1 MDSELEIPAETP
13 VTGALVVLEEGRS
26 GHFGPCPRPRAGFLA
41 QLLACSDGTPA
52 YRARR
57 RTEPT
62 DASAC
67 YNTGAAGPDAS
78 RFERIL

>member
-1 MDSELEIPAETP
+1 VSSWSGGAILSEWGVQGYRTP
-13 VTGALVVLEEGRS
+13 QAKD
-26 GHFGPCPRPRAGFLA
+26 PNP
-41 QLLACSDGTPA
+41 CSDGTPA